1 MEDSPSKPGSNS
13 LSSNRGCQHAS
24 PGDADFISQSRRI
37 ISLPANTAPLGA

>member
-1 MEDSPSKPGSNS
+1 MEDSPSKPG
-13 LSSNRGCQHAS
+13 SNRGCQHAS